1 MSVMLSGMQVGLSVC
16 GLGNRVVRLN
26 RMVVVVV
33 LGCATGIKEFPLWHN
48 GISGILGV
56 LG

>member
-1 MSVMLSGMQVGLSVC
+1 MLSGMQVGLSVC